1 MDVHLIYPLDYSW
14 AQIVCVLEAIGIYI
28 SKDKSE
34 AFLTLF
40 SETSRLSH
48 TQYVETTCIS
58 FNSLPHSIGV
68 LLFFLPAD
76 NYLGEAVLA
85 RNIGTFMLLPSR
97 LFVIDP
103 SYRRQ
108 YYPTH
113 AHASSV
119 VGANLSPI
127 PTFRLPDDTASLK
140 CSICLYLE
148 LVLHK
153 QALPDVAQSSSLCL
167 LVWEWIRRYEEAAP
181 NATVESVRHFGRLV
195 GENLQKEL
203 ISDNVEVQEQVQ
215 VQLTTLATFARGIL
229 HGGCTNTSMTLGHCT
244 LKEYK
249 LQIFIYVRYRPA
261 TFQVLLGHM
270 LASIC
275 WSFMGSK
282 EDTVVCSQDKTH
294 LTISVLPH
302 HPPSSL
308 HI

>member
-1 MDVHLIYPLDYSW
+1 MDIHLIYPLDYSW
-14 AQIVCVLEAIGIYI
+14 TQIVCALEAIGIHV

-40 SETSRLSH
+40 SETGRLSH
-48 TQYVETTCIS
+48 TQYMETTCIS
-58 FNSLPHSIGV
+58 FDALPHGIGV

-103 SYRRQ
+103 SCRRQ
-108 YYPTH
+108 HYP
-113 AHASSV
+113 AHRDASSV

-127 PTFRLPDDTASLK
+127 PTFRLPDDIAPLK
-140 CSICLYLE
+140 CSICSYLG

-153 QALPDVAQSSSLCL
+153 RALPDVVQASSLCL
-167 LVWEWIRRYEEAAP
+167 LVWEWIRRYEETAS
-181 NATVESVRHFGRLV
+181 NATVESIRHFGRLV
-195 GENLQKEL
+195 GGNLRNEMVS
-203 ISDNVEVQEQVQ
+203 SDPGAREQVQ
-215 VQLTTLATFARGIL
+215 VQLTTLANFVRSIL
-229 HGGCTNTSMTLGHCT
+229 HESCTNTSMILGHCT

-261 TFQVLLGHM
+261 TFQILLGHM

-275 WSFMGSK
+275 WSFTGSK

-294 LTISVLPH
+294 LAISVLLH
-302 HPPSSL
+302 RPPSSP
-308 HI
+308 HA